1 MAQRTREWTCDH
13 ASATESGDYL
23 QVLFEET
30 QDGDARY
37 ILIQSQLEFPQ
48 DYDVKI
54 EADGGDWYAELRVD
68 HATLDRQKLIID
80 GRDNDEQVRISVQH
94 GADDETYA
102 ELKRVL
108 LIMLPAID
116 SK

>member
-1 MAQRTREWTCDH
+1 MARLTREWTCDH

-37 ILIQSQLEFPQ
+37 ILIQSQFEFPQ

-68 HATLDRQKLIID
+68 QATLDRQHLVID
-80 GRDNDEQVRISVQH
+80 GRDNDEQVRISVRH
-94 GADDETYA
+94 AADDETYA

-116 SK
+116 AK